1 MRWHPSVRSHGDPL
15 LLGRWRVGL
24 ELHQQLLCT
33 VHQPPLSSGLHWGFW
48 AGSIAVRHVQ
58 QSDHTLLRR
67 ITRPNGGLIRS
78 WCDSTLRTASVAD
91 PEELQRVKDQLEVV
105 RLRSL
110 HVHFM
115 NRALLQGLRG
125 AAAHTGEMVRI
136 TIDRCVER
144 FACRQ
149 MPAAHLALLMEFAQ
163 IAIDGCKPHGARLP
177 FQAAMQLLA
186 GHFGLTLLQFLQQQ
200 LLPLRACGSLLLHA
214 EI

>member
-1 MRWHPSVRSHGDPL
+1 MGWHPFVGSHGDPL

-33 VHQPPLSSGLHWGFW
+33 VHQPPLSSGLHWGFL